1 MKDITI
7 EEAIS
12 QVNDFIKDREFF
24 IENDDDNDD
33 EVEVFKKDTQAIET
47 IMNAYFKEKARAD
60 KLEKDF
66 SKALSKLDE
75 KGVS

>member
-33 EVEVFKKDTQAIET
+33 EVEVFKKDTQASWKKISVKHYQ
-47 IMNAYFKEKARAD
+47 N
-60 KLEKDF
+60 
-66 SKALSKLDE
+66 
-75 KGVS
+75 